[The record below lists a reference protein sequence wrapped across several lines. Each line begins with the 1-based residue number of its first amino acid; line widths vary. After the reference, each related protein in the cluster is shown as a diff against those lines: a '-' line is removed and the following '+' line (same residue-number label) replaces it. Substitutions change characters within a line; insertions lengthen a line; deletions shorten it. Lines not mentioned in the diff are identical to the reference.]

1 MTLAAYITSNFG
13 QVKTQLGW
21 SDSLQISAIT
31 DKTLE
36 WYGVDTEAEATNT
49 KKLHAIADLA
59 VWRQALND
67 VSLDYNFSADGASYS
82 RSQQADM
89 IRENLQAAETAA
101 LVYLPNYS
109 IIVNHSDDHP
119 DWTE

>member
-1 MTLAAYITSNFG
+1 MTLANYITSNFG
-13 QVKTQLGW
+13 QVKSQLGW
-21 SDSLQISAIT
+21 SDSLQITAIT
-31 DKTLE
+31 EKTLE
-36 WYGVDTEAEATNT
+36 MYGVSTEAEATNT

-89 IRENLQAAETAA
+89 IRKNLDAAETAA
-101 LVYLPNYS
+101 LVHLPNYS
-109 IIVNHSDDHP
+109 IIVSYSDDHP